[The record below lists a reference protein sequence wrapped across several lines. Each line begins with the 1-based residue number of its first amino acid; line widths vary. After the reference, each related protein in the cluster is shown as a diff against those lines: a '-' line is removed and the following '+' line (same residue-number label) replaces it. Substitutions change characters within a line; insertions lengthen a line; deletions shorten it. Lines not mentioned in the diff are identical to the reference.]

1 MSVPMTGWRF
11 EPLDRSSGV
20 PLHRQI
26 RERIAGAVERS
37 HSARPLPSDRELS
50 ALFGVSRL
58 TVRQAVD
65 ALVRDGVLYRVQGRG
80 TFVRD
85 ASVAERVTA
94 TTFLQ
99 PWLSGRRG
107 YRLAVDELT
116 RARAEQEGIA
126 RWLECAPGAEV
137 VRVRRSR
144 FVEEARVAVDVRFLP
159 FDLARSLTVADV
171 TGGPLTNY
179 LVKRV
184 GVQVARGHMAV
195 LARPADAE
203 EARLLNLRPGDPVLV
218 RRLQLRSSTERVLL
232 AGWSIYRPER
242 TVLEFTVSG

>member
-1 MSVPMTGWRF
+1 MVGWRF

-26 RERIAGAVERS
+26 RERLAAAVER
-37 HSARPLPSDRELS
+37 AQEGWAFPSDRELC
-50 ALFGVSRL
+50 AVFGVSRL

-80 TFVRD
+80 TFVRRAD
-85 ASVAERVTA
+85 LAERVTA

-107 YRLAVDELT
+107 YRMAVDELT
-116 RARAEQEGIA
+116 RTRADEGGIA
-126 RWLECAPGAEV
+126 GWLECAPGAEV
-137 VRVRRSR
+137 VRARRSR
-144 FVEEARVAVDVRFLP
+144 FVDGTRVVVDVRFLP
-159 FDLARSLTVADV
+159 LDLARSLTAADV
-171 TGGPLTNY
+171 AGGPLSNY

-195 LARPADAE
+195 LVRPADPE
-203 EARLLNLRPGDPVLV
+203 EARLLELRPGDQVLV

-232 AGWSIYRPER
+232 AGWSVYRPER

>member
-1 MSVPMTGWRF
+1 MTGWRF
-11 EPLDRSSGV
+11 EPLDRRSGV

-26 RERIAGAVERS
+26 RERLAGAIEHGRGGC
-37 HSARPLPSDRELS
+37 HFPSDRELS
-50 ALFGVSRL
+50 AVFGVSRL

-80 TFVRD
+80 TFVRNTGL
-85 ASVAERVTA
+85 AERVTA

-99 PWLSGRRG
+99 PWLSGRQG
-107 YRLAVDELT
+107 YRLVVDELT
-116 RARAEQEGIA
+116 RTRAEEQEVTG
-126 RWLECAPGAEV
+126 WLECAPGAEV

-144 FVEEARVAVDVRFLP
+144 FVEEARVAVDIRFLP
-159 FDLARSLTVADV
+159 FDLARSLTTADV
-171 TGGPLTNY
+171 AGGPLSGY
-179 LVKRV
+179 LQKQV

-195 LARPADAE
+195 LARPAGAE
-203 EARLLNLRPGDPVLV
+203 EARWLDLRPGDPVLV

-242 TVLEFTVSG
+242 TVLEFTISG

>member
-1 MSVPMTGWRF
+1 MTGWRF

-26 RERIAGAVERS
+26 RERLAAAIERS
-37 HSARPLPSDRELS
+37 RDARAFPSDRELS
-50 ALFGVSRL
+50 AVFGVSRL

-65 ALVRDGVLYRVQGRG
+65 ALVRDGVLYRVQGKG
-80 TFVRD
+80 TFVRN
-85 ASVAERVTA
+85 AGLAERVTA

-107 YRLAVDELT
+107 YRLVVDELT
-116 RARAEQEGIA
+116 RARAEEQEVA
-126 RWLECAPGAEV
+126 SWLECARGTEV

-144 FVEEARVAVDVRFLP
+144 FVEGARVAIDIRFLP
-159 FDLARSLTVADV
+159 FDLACSLTSADV
-171 TGGPLTNY
+171 AGGPLSGY
-179 LVKRV
+179 LQKRV

-195 LARPADAE
+195 LSRPADAG
-203 EARLLNLRPGDPVLV
+203 EARLLGLRPGDPVLV

-232 AGWSIYRPER
+232 AGWSIYRPDQ
-242 TVLEFTVSG
+242 TVLEFTISG